1 MKGIKQSL
9 FPAGNFTGKLS
20 LLLTDEVRILHILHD
35 LLIRNVLFH
44 HRHRN
49 FRRADSG
56 QGSPGKLPAGMLG
69 KCCVNQF
76 F

>member
-9 FPAGNFTGKLS
+9 FPAGNFNGKLS

-56 QGSPGKLPAGMLG
+56 QGSPGKRLPGIVG
-69 KCCVNQF
+69 KQLIKCLF
-76 F
+76 